1 MTRRFGIL
9 VCIFFASLATTV
21 GCGSGDE
28 DAGVEAASQ
37 WLQLLDS
44 GEVAKSWEQ
53 SSGVFRNNLSMEDYQ
68 KSIGDSRGSLGELMS
83 RELRSAQAAHSLPN
97 APRGRYV
104 VVQFD
109 SVFANHPAMVE
120 TVTTKFEGG
129 DWRVL
134 GYRSR

>member
-1 MTRRFGIL
+1 MTRRFTIL
-9 VCIFFASLATTV
+9 VCLLFASSTTTV

-28 DAGVEAASQ
+28 DAAVEMTSQ
-37 WLQLLDS
+37 WLTLIDS
-44 GEVAKSWEQ
+44 GEVAESWEQ
-53 SSGVFRNNLSMEDYQ
+53 SSNNFRNNLPIEDYK
-68 KSIGDSRGSLGELMS
+68 KSIEDSRGQLGKLMS
-83 RELRSAQAAHSLPN
+83 RRLRSAQAARSLPN

-109 SVFANHPAMVE
+109 SVFAKHPAMVE
-120 TVTTKFEGG
+120 TVVATFEGE